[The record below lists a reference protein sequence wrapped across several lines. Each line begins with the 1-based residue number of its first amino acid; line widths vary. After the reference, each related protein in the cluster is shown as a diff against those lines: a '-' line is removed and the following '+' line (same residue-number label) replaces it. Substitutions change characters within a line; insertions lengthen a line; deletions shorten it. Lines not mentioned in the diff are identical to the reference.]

1 MYDMVCIYIKLY
13 IYMRRILIEL
23 LTVVASRDGIL
34 HYLKFFYYLIL
45 LGICV
50 LFL

>member
-13 IYMRRILIEL
+13 IYTRRMLIEL

-34 HYLKFFYYLIL
+34 HYLKFLYYLIL
-45 LGICV
+45 LGICI

>member
-1 MYDMVCIYIKLY
+1 
-13 IYMRRILIEL
+13 MRRMLIEL

-34 HYLKFFYYLIL
+34 HYLKFLYYLIL
-45 LGICV
+45 LGICI